1 MAGDTYGRFYL
12 HPQKQADGQY
22 QDVIYVEIFIK
33 GDKNTSFS
41 RPKKDEDETTYPNG
55 WKAFVSGQPSITEGN
70 PVGMLPGI
78 GPSEAMNLNAVGIM
92 SIEDLAELDEAGV
105 EKLKNGRT
113 LTKRAKAYLAAL
125 QEKDEEE
132 APEEPPVDVEAL
144 QNDPTV
150 QQAPAVKKKR
160 GRPRKTQE
168 A

>member
-1 MAGDTYGRFYL
+1 MTGDTYGRFYL

-22 QDVIYVEIFIK
+22 KDVIYVEIFIK

-41 RPKKDEDETTYPNG
+41 RPKVDEDEKTYPNG

-70 PVGMLPGI
+70 PIGMLPGI
-78 GPSEAMNLNAVGIM
+78 GPSEVMNLNAVGIM
-92 SIEDLAELDEAGV
+92 SIEDLAELDEAAMG
-105 EKLKNGRT
+105 KLKGGRT
-113 LTKRAKAYLAAL
+113 LNQRAKAYLAAL
-125 QEKDEEE
+125 GVKDEES

-144 QNDPTV
+144 KSDPSV
-150 QQAPAVKKKR
+150 QAAPVVTKKR